1 MYSSVYLVGAGL
13 TRSLQLAR
21 RVPLMLD
28 FVRVMTEYVVDNDI
42 VLNTLVTME
51 LGRVYESTC
60 DQCLRLAEEIGT
72 KIKRATKEQ
81 RARFAELVA
90 SRPPE
95 SIESLFERALA
106 GCPLDQR
113 LSAGTETSSTCGS
126 SQEIDL
132 KLIRN

>member
-1 MYSSVYLVGAGL
+1 MDSSVYFVGAGL
-13 TRSLQLAR
+13 TRSVQLAR

-28 FVRVMTEYVVDNDI
+28 FVRVMTDYVADNDV

-51 LGRVYESTC
+51 LGHVYESTC

-72 KIKRATKEQ
+72 IVKSATKEQ

-95 SIESLFERALA
+95 SIEKLFERALA
-106 GCPLDQR
+106 E
-113 LSAGTETSSTCGS
+113 LS
-126 SQEIDL
+126 QI
-132 KLIRN
+132 